1 MGVIMSSVAKTL
13 VVQASQSA
21 MRQTGLGISAAA
33 DALLDD
39 ANNGAILTTLGIS
52 AFAQTILDDADAAA
66 VRTTIGA
73 GVGYTFEAKSSSFSA
88 ADGKSYDVDSSGG
101 AVVPTLPAASAGK
114 KVRIKAKVVGNDITV
129 TRAGSDTI
137 DGANTYVMSQ
147 LGESYSFEVDNTGTN
162 WAIFG

>member
-1 MGVIMSSVAKTL
+1 MGVLMSSVAKTL

-21 MRQTGLGISAAA
+21 MRTTGLGISAAA

-73 GVGYTFEAKSSSFSA
+73 GVGYTFEAKSADFTA
-88 ADGKSYDVDSSGG
+88 ADGKSYDVDASGG
-101 AVVPTLPAASAGK
+101 AVIPTLPAAGAGK
-114 KVRIKAKVVGNDITV
+114 KVRVKIATGGNNVTV

-137 DGANTYVMSQ
+137 DGATTYVMSQ
-147 LGESYSFEVDNTGTN
+147 SKENYAFEVDNTGTN